1 MTIEEYLSK
10 TRICFSVENCS
21 EDEKLV
27 SIFTEILQLEP
38 DIDIEIIM
46 VKSSKATCSTVKL
59 NNKYYIVWD
68 MRYWEMVYGYLVAVC
83 MSDFEYNKSAQLF
96 YTINVF
102 SAAMLRLKDQDAYSA
117 SNATYETLKE
127 MYENAFDEEA
137 EKRDI
142 DIGHIFDFLK
152 LFTFRHEML
161 HILSNAKSKGFDFL
175 KSVFSEY
182 KLLIK
187 EQEKKIG
194 KKGICPYEFTDNQE
208 IQDEIICDTWAYL
221 FCAQS
226 FPNLNIF
233 DSKSFH
239 ADMIAIKN
247 GVVDF
252 YYDVIQTEKVI
263 SHIAKNKDVED
274 GTTEA
279 FMEGMMKENV
289 QYKNRTANA
298 DLFLFGNL
306 QRVGIN
312 TDGINESKYNDLYNN
327 LHINPYREK
336 ALRLFVENYHKII
349 D

>member
-46 VKSSKATCSTVKL
+46 IKSNKATCSTVKL

-68 MRYWEMVYGYLVAVC
+68 MRYWEMVYGYLVAVS
-83 MSDFEYNKSAQLF
+83 MSDFGYNKSAQLL

-102 SAAMLRLKDQDAYSA
+102 SAVMLRLSDQDAYDA
-117 SNATYETLKE
+117 LKATYLTLQEMCDKSFEEET
-127 MYENAFDEEA
+127 
-137 EKRDI
+137 EKKDI

-161 HILSNAKSKGFDFL
+161 HILSKAKSKGFEFL
-175 KSVFSEY
+175 KSMLGEY
-182 KLLIK
+182 KAFIK
-187 EQEKKIG
+187 EQEKILG
-194 KKGICPYEFTDNQE
+194 KEGICPYEFTDSDE
-208 IQDEIICDTWAYL
+208 IKDEIICDTWAYL

-233 DSKSFH
+233 KSKSFH

-247 GVVDF
+247 GVVDY
-252 YYDVIQTEKVI
+252 YYDVLQIEKII
-263 SHIAKNKDVED
+263 SHIAKTKDVAD
-274 GTTEA
+274 GTTEGLI
-279 FMEGMMKENV
+279 EEMMKENL

-306 QRVGIN
+306 QRVGID
-312 TDGINESKYNDLYNN
+312 TEGINISKYNDIYNN